1 MKNKCINDGVFLGLF
16 VSSILFTSVV
26 SSQNFIDNIPE
37 DISSAEF
44 DNFTKIGITYLQN
57 SHSTERILHLHKS
70 THTHYDSNLTYTIL
84 KAKLSR
90 HRGHITTVVRHRDGG
105 VTDSTS
111 VIYEDWLDYIDNLP
125 TPYGKIGYS
134 LRSKIRSDYDRL
146 PPIGELEINE
156 SRDYPIT
163 IIKND
168 GSFVPYESSLNK
180 LLEIANQSNVI
191 KLVYGSIPILSLDS
205 SVPKV
210 NGDYF
215 HDNLGLNGSQA
226 TILFVD
232 TGVNKSHPDLDSDM
246 ITYDFNQTRNDTND
260 YAEPPEGHGTPALGV
275 IASRNLTYT
284 GMAFGAEIIAGK
296 KHGAS
301 DDDVITGSNVLI
313 SEYDPDVYYYYL
325 NYIADADGSHPI
337 AIYLDYLANVKNIIA
352 VVPAGNNGSTIR
364 PPGGAFNIISVGA
377 TDGSYNYER
386 VADFSGTGPTTD
398 GRSKPDVVAPGTS
411 ITTTSAGWA
420 YGNDF
425 ADIQGTSFSAPHV
438 VGVAALLYDYAYK
451 NNVEINPLIVKA
463 VILNSAK
470 KIADKD
476 GGAWDHDESD
486 ILDDEQGA
494 GLVDAQ
500 EAYNTLSDGDRVF
513 YVHTDATHF
522 YDVYVPSDSKNLT
535 CTVVWNRPVTNYSD
549 PTPPSL
555 PDIDIYLEYDGGEVD
570 YSYSSV
576 DNVEHIYYDVPS
588 GDTGYYTLEVA
599 DPIGFNGKYAL
610 VCNHDINY
618 TGCIGNVPSTTYGD
632 NWIVSKET
640 RCWDDIVHVEGDSNI
655 TVEITSSGVLKLDNT
670 TLVIDPDTS
679 PYYGI
684 FIIDGVLRFFD
695 SVSDS
700 VNEFWD

>member
-1 MKNKCINDGVFLGLF
+1 M
-16 VSSILFTSVV
+16 
-26 SSQNFIDNIPE
+26 
-37 DISSAEF
+37 
-44 DNFTKIGITYLQN
+44 
-57 SHSTERILHLHKS
+57 
-70 THTHYDSNLTYTIL
+70 
-84 KAKLSR
+84 
-90 HRGHITTVVRHRDGG
+90 
-105 VTDSTS
+105 
-111 VIYEDWLDYIDNLP
+111 
-125 TPYGKIGYS
+125 
-134 LRSKIRSDYDRL
+134 
-146 PPIGELEINE
+146 
-156 SRDYPIT
+156 
-163 IIKND
+163 
-168 GSFVPYESSLNK
+168 
-180 LLEIANQSNVI
+180 
-191 KLVYGSIPILSLDS
+191 
-205 SVPKV
+205 
-210 NGDYF
+210 
-215 HDNLGLNGSQA
+215 
-226 TILFVD
+226 
-232 TGVNKSHPDLDSDM
+232 
-246 ITYDFNQTRNDTND
+246 
-260 YAEPPEGHGTPALGV
+260 
-275 IASRNLTYT
+275 
-284 GMAFGAEIIAGK
+284 
-296 KHGAS
+296 
-301 DDDVITGSNVLI
+301 
-313 SEYDPDVYYYYL
+313 
-325 NYIADADGSHPI
+325 
-337 AIYLDYLANVKNIIA
+337 
-352 VVPAGNNGSTIR
+352 
-364 PPGGAFNIISVGA
+364 
-377 TDGSYNYER
+377 
-386 VADFSGTGPTTD
+386 
-398 GRSKPDVVAPGTS
+398 
-411 ITTTSAGWA
+411 
-420 YGNDF
+420 
-425 ADIQGTSFSAPHV
+425 
-438 VGVAALLYDYAYK
+438 AALLYDYAYK